1 MADRPDEVILARSD
15 AALRAYGDSARGAN
29 WPNEVDRR
37 VRFDVML
44 DVIQARGASPVVL
57 CDLGCGT
64 GELLAHLHRRGLR
77 DIEYVGVDRS
87 RLALEQAR
95 GKFPGV
101 RFLELDVNDAAAGLD
116 ALACDYLVA
125 NGLFTV
131 KWELRQAQMR
141 AFVEGTIA
149 RVWPQVRRGIAFNVM
164 SPVVDWE
171 RDDLYH
177 APMDE
182 LARFLHGLAG
192 RRVRFRADYGLY
204 EYTAYAWK
212 TPAPE
217 RALTGLDADAVD
229 TSATRGGSAPGADTA
244 TDDTAGRALDLLAG
258 IAPAL
263 VQAARANHV
272 YQQQAL
278 KSQLRVTHG
287 RATAFAAYREAAGLG
302 AGASL
307 LKRPLECLHEAAA
320 RSEGYALLAPGGEM
334 FDVPVPR
341 VVGVGNQR
349 PLRGRARPRW
359 LGCIADVRV
368 RSRSSV
374 IESDGRVLLDTEPG
388 ELDSIDDRL
397 DIDPAI
403 FDADALGLW
412 IVEPDPAQPPLH
424 LAEAFS
430 LVGAHTW
437 AFGHWMWE
445 CLPRYA
451 AARRSGRLPPMPVL
465 VDQGMP
471 GQHRQALQALLPDDA
486 SIVEL
491 PSRAVVRVDRLWCAP
506 TPMYMP
512 LFEHMN
518 SRFRWD
524 LLAAEPQAFAD
535 DIRWMRDRFLP
546 GSTLDPAR
554 APPGRRLFLGREPHR
569 HRKMLNAVEIEDV
582 ARQEGFELI
591 HPEGLDFRGQVE
603 AMDEAAR
610 IAGPEGSAMF
620 LALFARPGTRVTI
633 LNHPY
638 TLGLPV
644 LTSLLEALGIDVEVL
659 VGPAETCNEELPHFL
674 DYRIDPGEFARL
686 LRTEPPG

>member
-15 AALRAYGDSARGAN
+15 AALRAYGDTARGAN

-44 DVIQARGASPVVL
+44 DVIEAEGAGPVVL

-64 GELLAHLHRRGLR
+64 GELLAHLRRRGLHEV
-77 DIEYVGVDRS
+77 EYFGVDRS
-87 RLALEQAR
+87 RLALEHAR
-95 GKFPGV
+95 EKFPGV
-101 RFLELDVNDAAAGLD
+101 RFLQLDVNDGDARLD
-116 ALACDYLVA
+116 ALACDYLVS

-131 KWELRQAQMR
+131 KWEMRQAQMR

-149 RVWPQVRRGIAFNVM
+149 HVWPQVRRGIAFNVM

-212 TPAPE
+212 TQAPE
-217 RALTGLDADAVD
+217 RALAELDADDAD
-229 TSATRGGSAPGADTA
+229 SSATRVDPATADA
-244 TDDTAGRALDLLAG
+244 AAQGVDLLAG

-263 VQAARANHV
+263 VQAARVNHV

-278 KSQLRVTHG
+278 KAQLRATHG
-287 RATAFAAYREAAGLG
+287 QATAFAAYREAAGLG

-307 LKRPLECLHEAAA
+307 VQRPLACLRDAAA
-320 RSEGYALLAPGGEM
+320 RGDGFALLAAGGEL

-341 VVGVGNQR
+341 VIGAGNER

-359 LGCIADVRV
+359 LGCIADARV

-374 IESDGRVLLDTEPG
+374 IEADGRVLLDTEPG

-403 FDADALGLW
+403 FDADAAGAW

-486 SIVEL
+486 GIVEL
-491 PSRAVVRVDRLWCAP
+491 PSRAVLRVDRLWCAP

-524 LLAAEPQAFAD
+524 LLAAEPQAFAA
-535 DIRWMRDRFLP
+535 DIGWMRARFLP
-546 GSTLDPAR
+546 APAIDPPRAR
-554 APPGRRLFLGREPHR
+554 AGRRLFLARKPHH

-582 ARQEGFELI
+582 ARREGFEVV
-591 HPEGLDFRGQVE
+591 HPEDLDFRGQVE
-603 AMDEAAR
+603 AMDDAAL

-638 TLGLPV
+638 TIGLPV
-644 LTSLLEALGIDVEVL
+644 LTGLLKALGIDVEVL
-659 VGPAETCNEELPHFL
+659 VGPAATRNEELPHFI
-674 DYRIDPGEFARL
+674 DYRIDPGEFERL
-686 LRTEPPG
+686 LRTGSRR